1 VNPTDHATI
10 RFLQVEPTTRCN
22 FTCGFCSG
30 RHMDQTDLDTDVFTL
45 ALDRM
50 PQLRHVE
57 LQGEGEPL
65 MHPAFFQ
72 MARRARQ
79 RGIEVSTITNGSMF
93 SPARIDALLDADLG
107 SVLVSLESP
116 DPTEFAALR
125 GGRLDKV
132 LEGVRALV
140 ATRNA
145 RGLLRPAIGL
155 AVTILRSTEARFP
168 QILEVY
174 RRLGLDGG
182 VVVQTLNPM
191 EDYART
197 YSEALASETY
207 AGLARAVVERRLLRQ
222 VSQAKLDR
230 HGESSSFWTQLF
242 EDRSAC
248 PWLRS
253 ALYLDR
259 QGRLSTC
266 PYVKDADRHLL
277 GRLRTDDLQTVLS
290 ARQRLRLA
298 LEAGDIPTPCRG
310 CAIADAT
317 ARRLPK
323 EALE

>member
-1 VNPTDHATI
+1 MNPTDHTAV

-22 FTCGFCSG
+22 FTCGFCTG
-30 RHMDQTDLDTDVFTL
+30 RHMDQNDLDAELFTL

-50 PQLRHVE
+50 PELRHVE
-57 LQGEGEPL
+57 LQCEGEPL

-72 MARRARQ
+72 MARDAR
-79 RGIEVSTITNGSMF
+79 RRSIEVSTITNGSLL
-93 SPARIDALLDADLG
+93 SPAHIDELLDADLS

-132 LEGVRALV
+132 LEGVSALV
-140 ATRNA
+140 AARNA
-145 RGLLRPAIGL
+145 RGLERPAIGL

-168 QILEVY
+168 QILELY

-197 YSEALASETY
+197 YSAELASETY

-222 VSQAKLDR
+222 VSQANLDR
-230 HGESSSFWTQLF
+230 HGESRSFWTQLF
-242 EDRSAC
+242 EDRSTC

-259 QGRLSTC
+259 QGRLTTC
-266 PYVKDADRHLL
+266 PYVKDADRHRL
-277 GRLRTDDLQTVLS
+277 GRLRTDDHETVLA
-290 ARQRLRLA
+290 ARQRLRLE

-317 ARRLPK
+317 VRRVRK
-323 EALE
+323 EVSA